1 MKWELNQLVFPPK
14 SQYVNMFYENNRLM
28 SGCIKAH
35 YVPTTNTNKPPYTLH
50 TCMGEKGQ
58 FVELS
63 LFLLNLYL
71 IKHLNDWIDVLAHLF
86 HLGEVKNTQFRKV
99 VYSKIFLEGF
109 NSTQGRPQQW

>member
-1 MKWELNQLVFPPK
+1 
-14 SQYVNMFYENNRLM
+14 M
-28 SGCIKAH
+28 SGCCKAH
-35 YVPTTNTNKPPYTLH
+35 YVPTPNTNKPPYTLH

-86 HLGEVKNTQFRKV
+86 HLGEVKITQFRKV